1 MLITSA
7 HNMMLLEFDY
17 HMKCEAFSK
26 HYSRA
31 VISEHHGKVISEYHG
46 KVISEYQ
53 IPAISWKL
61 QLYQTS
67 LNSDVEKCVLISA
80 EIFPIT

>member
-7 HNMMLLEFDY
+7 HNVMLLEFDY
-17 HMKCEAFSK
+17 LMKREAFTKQYSK
-26 HYSRA
+26 A
-31 VISEHHGKVISEYHG
+31 VISEHRGEVT
-46 KVISEYQ
+46 SEYQ

-67 LNSDVEKCVLISA
+67 LNSNVEKCVLISA
-80 EIFPIT
+80 EIFAVT

>member
-1 MLITSA
+1 MLITSV
-7 HNMMLLEFDY
+7 HNVMLLKFDY
-17 HMKCEAFSK
+17 HMKCEAFMKQCSK
-26 HYSRA
+26 T
-31 VISEHHGKVISEYHG
+31 VISEHHG

-61 QLYQTS
+61 QLHKTL

-80 EIFPIT
+80 EDLPHHITL